1 MEPLFKYAIV
11 QTIAKI
17 AAEVRK
23 AKLLNVVLAFLI
35 KKVAFNGW

>member
-11 QTIAKI
+11 QTIARI

-23 AKLLNVVLAFLI
+23 TKLLNIVLAFRI
-35 KKVAFNGW
+35 KRAAFNGW